1 MTASLGAALALGSA
15 YAAVGAAVAVV
26 AAATRTLHLA
36 VGQVLVAGV
45 LVHLVLV
52 SPLVGLAPLA
62 ALLIAVAVGA
72 LLSSA
77 LGPLVLDRLPAGAPT
92 LVGLVV
98 AAGVL
103 DAAVARAVT
112 ARPVVARPLLDLPA
126 VGGVEPRVVTAI
138 ALGLP
143 IAVGCAALL
152 AWTRWGR
159 LVRLVGGAPAAA
171 EALGRSPQV
180 VRATALAL
188 AGAVAVVAG
197 LLAAPVVTVGTAQ
210 AGGLTVRAVAA
221 ATLLGVGGPVV
232 AVVGGLLLG
241 AAEVLGGSLWPAAGA
256 EVAVAVVVVGALLVR
271 GDQQRRAWGRPW

>member
-15 YAAVGAAVAVV
+15 YAAVGAAVAIV

-52 SPLVGLAPLA
+52 SPAVGMPAPIALLLAVTLGA
-62 ALLIAVAVGA
+62 ALSA
-72 LLSSA
+72 A
-77 LGPLVLDRLPAGAPT
+77 LGPLVLDRLPGGAPA

-103 DAAVARAVT
+103 DAVVARAVT

-126 VGGVEPRVVTAI
+126 VAGLDPRVVAAI
-138 ALGLP
+138 VVGLPTALG
-143 IAVGCAALL
+143 GAALL
-152 AWTRWGR
+152 ARTRWGR
-159 LVRLVGGAPAAA
+159 LVRLVGGSPPAA
-171 EALGRSPQV
+171 EALGRSPGL
-180 VRATALAL
+180 VRASALGL

-197 LLAAPVVTVGTAQ
+197 LLAAPLVTVGTAQ

-232 AVVGGLLLG
+232 AVAGGLLLG
-241 AAEVLGGSLWPAAGA
+241 VAEVAGGAIWPAAGA
-256 EVAVAVVVVGALLVR
+256 EVAIALLVVGALVAR
-271 GDQQRRAWGRPW
+271 GDQQRRAWGRAW